1 MTLTPTQVERLTTGK
16 LTRYVA
22 NDATD
27 PFDLDD
33 WTPTNAT
40 ESLSSGDLQCTIGTA
55 TAFGFLRHDAQAERG
70 KIMVHALVTRVGS
83 ENNHGVVAAH
93 LVDNS
98 NFSYAGKRFNGATAA
113 TRAVTLV
120 ERVAN
125 SVVAIASQDGVLDVA
140 NLTYTKLSVFRDG
153 ATTLEGYGFD
163 DDLRNTLTADLV
175 ETEGRGGVGGNQ
187 TSAGQSVR
195 AREYYEATDKVVTCS
210 GLAAGNKLKVLDADD
225 VVLAE
230 ATESGGTA
238 SVDLLEVWPSDAV
251 AVVVTDSADVALT
264 PILTPSAPAGI
275 WGGDTYEASS
285 DASAIPKTYRY
296 RIADAGASAVEGS
309 VAYTFDAEIADVGPV
324 GGQRV
329 YPKRSGTSSRPWSI
343 EIADVGEAVTAIL
356 AGGDGRAQLLRRLA
370 DISVSTDGGSFYT
383 VLATA
388 RIDDV
393 EMVDVAAFRL
403 THQDERL
410 IERTTTIFEGSNTTR
425 LAPAGL
431 NAAWLDFQPPAP
443 ARYVV
448 QSVDAG
454 NDATVYDITQS
465 DDRRENEVIG
475 DPARVTPAGF
485 DLMEA
490 DVVDDPGPNQGNFT
504 HLRASIDGT
513 DREIEAFNGG
523 AGPSPLRY
531 LGTGGDPRR
540 IRRFRVS
547 GYQDPGGVGA
557 AVEVYFHMLTHDPTE
572 ELRLHIGGQN
582 GVDPFT
588 LVKQIYD
595 GTYQDAA
602 NPQTVRY
609 ETAAFTAYDP
619 STNPDG
625 LIDNPRFPKMHFD
638 PDGPATMGE
647 WLDENIYGPLGV
659 TPFINADGEIAP
671 RYSRQPATD
680 QVADPDA
687 LFEFT
692 AANLALPHPG
702 WHNQGREQVTVV
714 ETEFRYTRAAQASDE
729 PRDLKRL
736 DGLVDATARVTREH
750 DNVTTAGRM
759 VHTVKVRGVHR
770 SADRAMFA
778 RQVSSELFERFGDG
792 PVLSD
797 GPGNSTTE
805 SVVAGDWCI
814 LDLDSYPALQNQS
827 RSGKRLV
834 QVMSRVDT
842 PAGPEFEFLE
852 AGPNSQPLGTLTV
865 TLAANANDDHT
876 AIDATVGTLPTGA
889 DGYELHVAVNASE
902 PAEGSPLW
910 QYRTIRGTQAETVTI
925 RRIPSGSTVWA
936 RVRATGVGRITGDW
950 SAADS
955 QATTALTAPS
965 GVADSDVAGDVAT
978 VSWTNG
984 EADFDLVLDL
994 DGTERVRLANGTT
1007 SYKLRGLTL
1016 STAYTAGVK
1025 HIDGY
1030 GGESARATD
1039 GFTTTGTAEAV
1050 PKPEGLRILVGA

>member
-1 MTLTPTQVERLTTGK
+1 VVRLTSGK

-27 PFDLDD
+27 PFDLAD

-40 ESLSSGDLQCTIGTA
+40 ESLSSGDLECTIGVA

-125 SVVAIASQDGVLDVA
+125 SVVASASQDGVLDVA
-140 NLTYTKLSVFRDG
+140 NLTYTKLAVFRDG

-175 ETEGRGGVGGNQ
+175 ETEGNQ

-210 GLAAGNKLKVLDADD
+210 GLAAGNKIKVLDADD
-225 VVLAE
+225 VVLGE
-230 ATESGGTA
+230 GTESGGVA
-238 SVDLLEVWPSDAV
+238 SADILEAWPSE
-251 AVVVTDSADVALT
+251 AVVVVVTSSADEELARFDAIVDD
-264 PILTPSAPAGI
+264 PANPLV

-296 RIADAGASAVEGS
+296 RIADAGASAVEGN
-309 VAYTFDAEIADVGPV
+309 VAYTFDTEIADVGPV

-343 EIADVGEAVTAIL
+343 EIADVDEAVTAIL

-410 IERTTTIFEGSNTTR
+410 IERTTTIFKGSNTTR
-425 LAPAGL
+425 IAPAGL

-448 QSVDAG
+448 AETGAAPDY
-454 NDATVYDITQS
+454 TIYDITVS
-465 DDRRENEVIG
+465 DDRLLNDVIG
-475 DPARVTPAGF
+475 EPARPSVAALE
-485 DLMEA
+485 LMEA
-490 DVVDDPGPNQGNFT
+490 DVVDDPAPDQGNFT

-513 DREIEAFNGG
+513 DREVEAFNGG

-531 LGTGGDPRR
+531 LVGEGNQSRR

-547 GYQDPGGVGA
+547 GYQDAGGVGA
-557 AVEVYFHMLTHDPTE
+557 VVEVFFHMLTHDPTP

-588 LVKQIYD
+588 LVKDIYD
-595 GTYQDAA
+595 GTYQDSGD
-602 NPQTVRY
+602 PQTVRY

-638 PDGPATMGE
+638 PDGPANMGE

-659 TPFINADGEIAP
+659 TPFVNADGEIAP

-692 AANLALPHPG
+692 AANLSLPHPG

-714 ETEFRYTRAAQASDE
+714 ETEFHYTRAAQASDE

-736 DGLVDATARVTREH
+736 DGLVDATAQVTREH
-750 DNVTTAGRM
+750 DNVSTAGRM

-770 SADRAMFA
+770 IADRAMFA
-778 RQVSSELFERFGDG
+778 RQLSAELFERFGDG
-792 PVLSD
+792 PILS
-797 GPGNSTTE
+797 GGSGNSTTE
-805 SVVAGDWCI
+805 TVVAGDWCI

-834 QVMSRVDT
+834 QIMSRVDT

-852 AGPNSQPLGTLTV
+852 AGPNSQPLGALTV
-865 TLAANANDDHT
+865 TLAANANDDHN
-876 AIDATVGTLPTGA
+876 AIDATIGALPAGA

-925 RRIPSGSTVWA
+925 RRVPSGSTVW
-936 RVRATGVGRITGDW
+936 VRPRPTGVGRITGDW
-950 SAADS
+950 GTADS